1 MSDSGI
7 CCTRC
12 LLQLPLP
19 PIRHSS
25 CFQRHTSH
33 PIFMV
38 LEGWLLAENRCSALH
53 LPVHVFMTLM
63 THHIFHVCQLQFSG
77 HLCYQNTLIFRNP
90 FHRSNIHTIGFTLL
104 LFVLHKIILNIIT
117 QTWSHLVCLYVTTL
131 MNRSSLHHS
140 TRSVLSTSCVSS
152 NSNSSTSCHCHIYA
166 TCHRP
171 PYIVHSIY
179 LLLGVLF
186 TIYSIY
192 TIYHFYRILSNVF
205 SNSI

>member
-7 CCTRC
+7 FCTRC

-53 LPVHVFMTLM
+53 FPVHVFITSM
-63 THHIFHVCQLQFSG
+63 THHIFHACQLQFSG

-131 MNRSSLHHS
+131 MNRSSLRSPFHS
-140 TRSVLSTSCVSS
+140 FGIIHLVCVVQLQFIHTMSLSHIRYLSPSTVYSPFHL
-152 NSNSSTSCHCHIYA
+152 SSTFYHLQYVYELSFL
-166 TCHRP
+166 P
-171 PYIVHSIY
+171 
-179 LLLGVLF
+179 
-186 TIYSIY
+186 Y
-192 TIYHFYRILSNVF
+192 TIYCI
-205 SNSI
+205 